1 MLDTQGT
8 AGEHEHR
15 LPGKRKVVQVSAQG
29 TQTEPPYEEFDTN
42 DIKRSRFNMTS
53 MHDAMQAYM
62 KASEKYKVAVGS
74 DTLTAFERLQVVEEV
89 INSLHE
95 ASRALQ
101 VHIDDAAKQIP
112 VRGINDDQTVL
123 NDLEKCLKLLGK
135 GARDVNKGMCMAL
148 HALQKATA
156 RIKG

>member
-15 LPGKRKVVQVSAQG
+15 LPGKRKVVQVCAQG
-29 TQTEPPYEEFDTN
+29 TQTEPPYAEFDTN
-42 DIKRSRFNMTS
+42 DIKRSRFKITS

-89 INSLHE
+89 INSLHQ

-101 VHIDDAAKQIP
+101 VHIDDAANQIP
-112 VRGINDDQTVL
+112 VLGINNNQTVL
-123 NDLEKCLKLLGK
+123 NDLEECLRLLGS
-135 GARDVNKGMCMAL
+135 GAKKVNKGMRLAL
-148 HALQKATA
+148 HALQNAT
-156 RIKG
+156 RDGH

>member
-15 LPGKRKVVQVSAQG
+15 LPGKRKVVQVCAQG
-29 TQTEPPYEEFDTN
+29 TQTEPQYEEFDTN
-42 DIKRSRFNMTS
+42 DIKRSRFNITS

-89 INSLHE
+89 INSLHD
-95 ASRALQ
+95 ASCALQ
-101 VHIDDAAKQIP
+101 VHIKDAADQIP
-112 VRGINDDQTVL
+112 LLGIDDDQTVL
-123 NDLEKCLKLLGK
+123 NDLEKCLKLLGSGTK
-135 GARDVNKGMCMAL
+135 DVKEGMCVAL
-148 HALQKATA
+148 HALQNAT
-156 RIKG
+156 GDGN